1 MLTWARVDHLGLH
14 FRVGHTR
21 TFLGLAGYPTGRPLR
36 PWSRGFWWVFTFDKL
51 SPYRDHSTSRGQGF
65 GGNSPGRTLQETAL
79 VQIPGRVL
87 PGSLR
92 LERTGAG
99 VLFDHIRW
107 DLGGGQSSQLY
118 SENSL
123 ATTQISKYKM
133 SKLGELL
140 G

>member
-1 MLTWARVDHLGLH
+1 MIGQFCYAH
-14 FRVGHTR
+14 VGK
-21 TFLGLAGYPTGRPLR
+21 GRPFR
-36 PWSRGFWWVFTFDKL
+36 PSLSGWTYSDLFGFGWIPNREAFAPLVQGVLVGFTFDKL

-99 VLFDHIRW
+99 VQIDHIRW
-107 DLGGGQSSQLY
+107 DLGGAIFTAVQ
-118 SENSL
+118 
-123 ATTQISKYKM
+123 
-133 SKLGELL
+133 
-140 G
+140 

>member
-1 MLTWARVDHLGLH
+1 M
-14 FRVGHTR
+14 
-21 TFLGLAGYPTGRPLR
+21 
-36 PWSRGFWWVFTFDKL
+36 
-51 SPYRDHSTSRGQGF
+51 
-65 GGNSPGRTLQETAL
+65 
-79 VQIPGRVL
+79 QIPGRVL

-107 DLGGGQSSQLY
+107 DLGGAIFTAD

-140 G
+140 GYNW